1 MIDTL
6 NADKLRAWASECA
19 ASAGAEDCPSEARA
33 RYLKMQES
41 LLALADNADWLEGKS
56 GRAGNSAAADP
67 QGRAILHPG
76 L

>member
-19 ASAGAEDCPSEARA
+19 VSASAQDCPAEAKA

-41 LLALADNADWLEGKS
+41 LLALADNADWLEGKN
-56 GRAGNSAAADP
+56 GGSAAVAP
-67 QGRAILHPG
+67 QGRAILQPG

>member
-6 NADKLRAWASECA
+6 NAGKLRAWANECA
-19 ASAGAEDCPSEARA
+19 VSASAEDCPAEAKA

-56 GRAGNSAAADP
+56 GKSAPAVP